1 MGLHI
6 MHALPWL
13 VSLVALFVCAASD
26 LKCRIIPNRW
36 VVLIAMCGLALSLA
50 LRPEL
55 VWISLPAAVLT
66 LVGFGVLAHFDLIGG
81 GDVKLISAVTLLV
94 PPAQIGALLILI
106 ALAGGVLGC
115 LYIAA
120 RYRLRMIATPQADR
134 PGLDRQVGRL
144 QRLVEREGIRIASGE
159 PMPYALAV
167 FGGLVSYIA
176 RELPHC
182 FSATSCSV

>member
-13 VSLVALFVCAASD
+13 VGLVALFVCAAND
-26 LKCRIIPNRW
+26 LTHRIIPNRW
-36 VVLIAMCGLALSLA
+36 VVLIAASGLALGLA

-55 VWISLPAAVLT
+55 VWISLPAAVLI

-81 GDVKLISAVTLLV
+81 GDAKLIGAVTLLV

-115 LYIAA
+115 LYFAA
-120 RYRLRMIATPQADR
+120 RYRLRMIAAPQADSG
-134 PGLDRQVGRL
+134 PLDRPASRL
-144 QRLVEREGIRIASGE
+144 KSLVERERIRIASGE

-176 RELPHC
+176 RELPQC